1 MCWPL
6 LSMLLDAAGWLSS
19 RFQRKRNRFLGK
31 YRFWVEPASPPEDY
45 IYENLSVPLVSCYIR
60 MVSLTKR
67 LCLGPLC

>member
-1 MCWPL
+1 
-6 LSMLLDAAGWLSS
+6 MLLAAAGWLSS

-31 YRFWVEPASPPEDY
+31 YRFWVEPANPPEDY

-60 MVSLTKR
+60 MVRLTKR